1 MVVGMFGSNND
12 NVKDFSFVKEEL
24 KNLADIPREFDPDL
38 YRKLG
43 VSETVINYW
52 NDTGYKPPYYY
63 MFWMQQKNR
72 HKLLFDEYRDI
83 CDGLVDNICK
93 ENQKIGE
100 AVREFCNNERKAY
113 EWFIKSRR
121 EYVYA
126 LSYSYSDDSGSN
138 LAMTV
143 DYGEVEE
150 CIRKKTEEGDKD
162 ITFNAVRY
170 PVIFS
175 DDGEFR
181 GIDLDGLCGE
191 FNYDSHGRI
200 QEISNFSDF
209 GYNPM
214 CEFDLICPYI
224 FIPHPFTKGDIV
236 SFDNGKD
243 IEYGVI
249 SHHYGEAEAREFES
263 RVPECDGSDFQI
275 VVETVYEYE
284 GHYSFGHSHVCP
296 IYLEKW
302 DQEIKYENHDFF
314 SVLGEARDIL
324 TGKSGS
330 LSSLLYYMKH

>member
-24 KNLADIPREFDPDL
+24 KNLADIPREFDIDL

-43 VSETVINYW
+43 VSETVISFWREN
-52 NDTGYKPPYYY
+52 GYRPPYYY
-63 MFWMQQKNR
+63 MFWMLQKNR
-72 HKLLFDEYRDI
+72 HQFLFDEYRDI

-100 AVREFCNNERKAY
+100 AVREFCNNEQKAY
-113 EWFIKSRR
+113 EWFKKSSR

-126 LSYSYSDDSGSN
+126 LSYSYSDGSGSN
-138 LAMTV
+138 LALTTN
-143 DYGEVEE
+143 YNEVEE
-150 CIRKKTEEGDKD
+150 CIRKKAEEGDED

-170 PVIFS
+170 PVIYS
-175 DDGEFR
+175 DNGEFKR
-181 GIDLDGLCGE
+181 IDLEGLCGE
-191 FNYDSHGRI
+191 FNYDCRGQI
-200 QEISNFSDF
+200 YEISGFSDF

-214 CEFDLICPYI
+214 CEKDLIGPYI
-224 FIPHPFTKGDIV
+224 FIPHPFAKGDIV

-243 IEYGVI
+243 KEYGVI
-249 SHHYGEAEAREFES
+249 SHPYDEAESREFES
-263 RVPECDGSDFQI
+263 RVQGCDGSDFQI
-275 VVETVYEYE
+275 VVETAYEYE

-302 DQEIKYENHDFF
+302 DQEIKYENHDIF

-330 LSSLLYYMKH
+330 LSSLFYSMKC